1 MPSQW
6 VIISL
11 VKTLNVVAIEAF
23 IADLHQSAKR
33 MRSGKFLDC
42 ETNRLRCGG
51 KAAIA
56 DRVS

>member
-1 MPSQW
+1 
-6 VIISL
+6 
-11 VKTLNVVAIEAF
+11 LNVVAIESF

-33 MRSGKFLDC
+33 MRSGKFLDY